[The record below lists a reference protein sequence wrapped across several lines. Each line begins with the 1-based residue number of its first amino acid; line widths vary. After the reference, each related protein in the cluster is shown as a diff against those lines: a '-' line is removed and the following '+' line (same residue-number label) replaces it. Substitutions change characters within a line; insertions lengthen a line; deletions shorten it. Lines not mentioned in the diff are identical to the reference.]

1 MKKTIRIPELIV
13 QSWPVRHQCVQGIW
27 KSTKPLT
34 TISGR
39 TDPKRDILH
48 IAVFDYSHPNGEDIV
63 GYTSLKISE
72 LAQKSKLRVK
82 VPLAY
87 DPIPFFP
94 ADLSVTLKLAAPPP
108 QRKTIFLLRHAKSIW
123 NRAQETDLGVS
134 AVFSEDHP
142 LHEEGIKQA
151 ESLRTQ
157 IRLYASGDV
166 KTSNGTR
173 QGYMNEFLNADTILC
188 SPLSRAVQTAV
199 IAMQDH
205 PLTLAL
211 AKNKLAKNKENPQ
224 NRKNSPPIKL
234 LSCIREKR
242 NFGSRDCISLYKG
255 QEIVK
260 YSQRHLDKFYGE
272 TASKSRMY
280 PENDNGRS
288 DNDNATLHMSCKEL
302 IDVHDATDEWWDDG
316 AESKAKVLHR
326 IQDFIDFIRY
336 SPSQRIV
343 VVGHSIWMRSFL
355 DECMSKSLRRRV
367 PELAS
372 EKIMNCGVF
381 ACDMIFGGYKRDAGR
396 FGATITAAEPL
407 FSTELQSKWFHVPRG
422 CTPSSGRRKRNGSED
437 AGFGDVSTPFPG
449 FGGKV
454 SEDDDVNAEAKLK
467 KEGFSSPKN

>member
-1 MKKTIRIPELIV
+1 MGGSHCCARRPIRPFPSKFSHRNSDERPHLIYLETAENVPKGSLGYMERHTSLPSPYVIMWVEAGGEANSWKRRRQKARQLLRNFSNLATWEEDCNQYQNREIEIERKNMKKTIRIPELIV

-157 IRLYASGDV
+157 IRVGYACECMCMRAPSPATMIQCSWQREYPD
-166 KTSNGTR
+166 SI
-173 QGYMNEFLNADTILC
+173 FLIENADQLEK
-188 SPLSRAVQTAV
+188 SFMQVGMSRHR
-199 IAMQDH
+199 MG
-205 PLTLAL
+205 L
-211 AKNKLAKNKENPQ
+211 
-224 NRKNSPPIKL
+224 
-234 LSCIREKR
+234 
-242 NFGSRDCISLYKG
+242 GLYM
-255 QEIVK
+255 I
-260 YSQRHLDKFYGE
+260 
-272 TASKSRMY
+272 
-280 PENDNGRS
+280 NDY
-288 DNDNATLHMSCKEL
+288 T
-302 IDVHDATDEWWDDG
+302 
-316 AESKAKVLHR
+316 
-326 IQDFIDFIRY
+326 
-336 SPSQRIV
+336 
-343 VVGHSIWMRSFL
+343 SF
-355 DECMSKSLRRRV
+355 S
-367 PELAS
+367 
-372 EKIMNCGVF
+372 
-381 ACDMIFGGYKRDAGR
+381 
-396 FGATITAAEPL
+396 
-407 FSTELQSKWFHVPRG
+407 
-422 CTPSSGRRKRNGSED
+422 
-437 AGFGDVSTPFPG
+437 
-449 FGGKV
+449 
-454 SEDDDVNAEAKLK
+454 
-467 KEGFSSPKN
+467 